1 MRSEFINEGEEK
13 MYKACTKC
21 TKAFY
26 VAEGEEWKK
35 TCLSCWKKSKGVQG
49 NSSDRAYQRVIELES
64 LTRVLYSR
72 IAELERKSPTTMEPE
87 MLRRI
92 IMLCHPDKHNQSE
105 ASRKATQFL
114 LDMKK
119 S

>member
-1 MRSEFINEGEEK
+1 

-21 TKAFY
+21 SKAFY

-35 TCLSCWKKSKGVQG
+35 TCLSCWKKSKGVQD
-49 NSSDRAYQRVIELES
+49 NSSDRAYQRVSELEA
-64 LTRVLYSR
+64 LTRALYSR
-72 IAELERKSPTTMEPE
+72 IAELERKPSFSIDPD
-87 MLRRI
+87 MLRRL
-92 IMLCHPDKHNQSE
+92 IMLSHPDKHNNSE
-105 ASRKATQFL
+105 ASKKATQFL